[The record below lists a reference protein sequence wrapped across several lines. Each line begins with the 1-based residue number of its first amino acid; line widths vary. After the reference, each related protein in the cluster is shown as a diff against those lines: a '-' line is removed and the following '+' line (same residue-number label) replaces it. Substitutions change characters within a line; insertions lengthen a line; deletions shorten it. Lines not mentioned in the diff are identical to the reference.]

1 MVRTAIALGS
11 NLGNRSRRL
20 RFAIDILSTRLSSLE
35 ASAFI
40 ETDAEGTGP
49 QPPFLNGALVGSW
62 PGSARELLTLLMAV
76 ERDAGRERPY
86 PGAPRTLDL
95 DLVLF
100 GSVIIDEPGLVVP
113 HPRFRDRGFVLRP
126 LREIAPDMTDPVTGR
141 TVADLCRA
149 WEERALVTRTFIPA
163 AAVGGPP
170 AGPGAST
177 PDTRRKHSSPRRH
190 R

>member
-11 NLGNRSRRL
+11 NLGDRSRRL
-20 RFAIDILSTRLSSLE
+20 QFAVDILSRHLSSPE

-62 PGSARELLTLLMAV
+62 PGSARELLNLLMAI

-100 GSVIIDEPGLVVP
+100 GGAIIDEPGLVVP
-113 HPRFRDRGFVLRP
+113 HPRFRERGFVLRP
-126 LREIAPDMTDPVTGR
+126 LREIAPEMTDPVTGR

-149 WEERALVTRTFIPA
+149 WEERAPVTRPSMPA
-163 AAVGGPP
+163 AAVPGLPVGPD
-170 AGPGAST
+170 AST
-177 PDTRRKHSSPRRH
+177 PDTRRRNSSPRRH

>member
-11 NLGNRSRRL
+11 NLGNRSGRL
-20 RFAIDILSTRLSSLE
+20 QSAIDILSTRLASLD
-35 ASAFI
+35 ASAFL
-40 ETDAEGTGP
+40 ETDAEGVGA
-49 QPPFLNGALVGSW
+49 QPPFLNAAVVGLW
-62 PGSARELLTLLMAV
+62 PGSARELLDLLQGI
-76 ERDAGRERPY
+76 ERAAGRERPY

-100 GSVIIDEPGLVVP
+100 GGAIIDEPGLVVP

-126 LREIAPDMTDPVTGR
+126 LCEIAPDMVDPVTGR

-149 WEERALVTRTFIPA
+149 WEARAPVTRPSTPA
-163 AAVGGPP
+163 AAVLGLPVGPD
-170 AGPGAST
+170 GST
-177 PDTRRKHSSPRRH
+177 PGTPHTNSSPRRH